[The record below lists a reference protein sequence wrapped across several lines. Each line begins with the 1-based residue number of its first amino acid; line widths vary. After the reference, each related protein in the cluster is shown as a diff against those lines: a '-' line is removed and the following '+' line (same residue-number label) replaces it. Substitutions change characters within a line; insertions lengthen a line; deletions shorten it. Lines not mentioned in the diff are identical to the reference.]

1 MSAVPAPE
9 DERPADPAPDGS
21 GAVDE
26 ADDELA
32 GDDEVDE
39 ADDETSDGPPRGDR
53 RAARPRNRVRR
64 FFLDLLARLH
74 RWAEAGWAPQATF
87 AWGAMQGSVVP
98 GPADALIVPLGIA
111 DPRIVF
117 RLAIFATAGATI
129 GGVIAWLIG
138 ANAFEELGRPILH
151 LLGIE
156 DSTIARSEGLFDRRG
171 WMIVLLATVT
181 PVPSKLVCIAA
192 GAFGVPFIPFA
203 LALGFGR
210 GARFALIGLGVRLAG
225 ERIERWKRR
234 WTRRSRRKPA
244 AG

>member
-1 MSAVPAPE
+1 MSALPVPENDPRSDGEAGE
-9 DERPADPAPDGS
+9 DPDLVDDADGDGADDGDGS
-21 GAVDE
+21 ATQAE
-26 ADDELA
+26 
-32 GDDEVDE
+32 
-39 ADDETSDGPPRGDR
+39 R
-53 RAARPRNRVRR
+53 RASRPRNRIRR
-64 FFLDLLARLH
+64 VFLNLLTRLH
-74 RWAEAGWAPQATF
+74 GWAEAGWAPQATL
-87 AWGAMQGSVVP
+87 AWGTMQGSIVP

-117 RLAIFATAGATI
+117 RLAIFATAGATL

-156 DSTIARSEGLFDRRG
+156 DGTIARSERLFDRRG

-192 GAFGVPFIPFA
+192 GAFGVPFLPFA
-203 LALGFGR
+203 LALGLGR
-210 GARFALIGLGVRLAG
+210 GARFAVIALGVRLAG

-234 WTRRSRRKPA
+234 WTRGTRRSA
-244 AG
+244 AAP